1 MPSTFNVTFPSGHG
15 AIAAHVQNPADLVE
29 AVAEMGLIQRN
40 PIIVLVG
47 GADGLQPNDLDRL
60 RPIFSGA
67 LIPLAQRLGATVVD
81 GGTDSGVM
89 SLMGQARNKA
99 GADFPLIGVLPARMV
114 TLPQQSPHGTEL
126 LGVEPNHTHFI
137 LVPGSRWGDESPWM
151 TSIVEAIAGDSPS
164 LTVLVDGGE
173 TAWEDVAESVRAGR
187 RVIVVDGSGRVA
199 DILAAALAGTES
211 EERALSLVSSGLLRA
226 VGFDQGP
233 TALREA
239 AMGIISSH
247 QSPSRPDG

>member
-1 MPSTFNVTFPSGHG
+1 
-15 AIAAHVQNPADLVE
+15 
-29 AVAEMGLIQRN
+29 
-40 PIIVLVG
+40 
-47 GADGLQPNDLDRL
+47 
-60 RPIFSGA
+60 
-67 LIPLAQRLGATVVD
+67 
-81 GGTDSGVM
+81 
-89 SLMGQARNKA
+89 
-99 GADFPLIGVLPARMV
+99 
-114 TLPQQSPHGTEL
+114 
-126 LGVEPNHTHFI
+126 
-137 LVPGSRWGDESPWM
+137 M

-164 LTVLVDGGE
+164 LTILVDGGE

-187 RVIVVDGSGRVA
+187 QVVVVDGSGRVA

-239 AMGIISSH
+239 AMRIISSH